1 MLKLLH
7 VVAIGALISSAV
19 YAYSIKYEST
29 FAAEEVQRLKKR
41 VHREREAIAV
51 LKAEWQH
58 LNRPERLQALAERH
72 LPDMQPLTVAQIT
85 RWQDVPTRG
94 PKQDSIG
101 RKLDDLGLTGM
112 FTSSIPSPDMT
123 PVPAAKP
130 ASGHKPQVSART
142 AEARPAGVRPSAI
155 RPLDIRPQTSTRTPA
170 SGGRP

>member
-41 VHREREAIAV
+41 VHKERDAIAV

-72 LPDMQPLTVAQIT
+72 LPDMQPLTVTQIT
-85 RWQDVPTRG
+85 RWQDIPMKG
-94 PKQDSIG
+94 PRQDSIG
-101 RKLDDLGLTGM
+101 RKLDDLGLSGM
-112 FTSSIPSPDMT
+112 FTSSVTPAPAAPGAKPIGETRTT
-123 PVPAAKP
+123 PVAKP
-130 ASGHKPQVSART
+130 PQISAR
-142 AEARPAGVRPSAI
+142 PM
-155 RPLDIRPQTSTRTPA
+155 DIRPQASTRTPA
-170 SGGRP
+170 AGGRP